1 MNCRICKSYLGFN
14 DDIMCEDIEC
24 VFIKDTIEEIGIH
37 KLYQILKR
45 TKLNQKL

>member
-14 DDIMCEDIEC
+14 DEIMCEDIEC

-37 KLYQILKR
+37 KLYQILQNFKR
-45 TKLNQKL
+45 TK